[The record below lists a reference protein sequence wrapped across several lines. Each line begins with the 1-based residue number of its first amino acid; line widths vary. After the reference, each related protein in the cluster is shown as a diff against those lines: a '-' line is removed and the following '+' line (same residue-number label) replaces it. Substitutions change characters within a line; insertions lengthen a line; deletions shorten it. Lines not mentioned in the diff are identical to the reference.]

1 MMNINFYNLILE
13 TLTSFRNTKIE
24 FKVGEEFDEVTGDG
38 RECKTLATVE
48 DRKLIKVQTPDPSTG
63 YHTTREVREWTEDGN
78 MILHLEIPAKPD
90 IVCKRFYKK
99 VEPQSETDIVRLE
112 WEIKEYEKKIAS

>member
-38 RECKTLATVE
+38 RECRTLATVE

-99 VEPQSETDIVRLE
+99 VEPQPETVVE
-112 WEIKEYEKKIAS
+112 ESA